1 MVARSA
7 IGRHPTGHAATIAVR
22 DRVAGT
28 VFSESITIAAA
39 AITHRRALGDI
50 VVRIWKRATKGHVQ
64 IVTFGAGGAGKSS
77 LGKFL
82 SGSNVADDPQYRES
96 TKVETYRLDSDTTCS
111 VLVPP
116 GQPSLRA
123 PTWSD
128 LARAVGS
135 GRSSVVIHVVCWG
148 LEAIEPLRYD
158 ELEIYREGMTREEVG
173 RAYAAARRAA
183 EVETLR
189 EFASQLALAPGR
201 LSLVTVVTKQDL
213 WWSERAAVRHH
224 YEGPYAE
231 AVTAL
236 RHRVGEQNFTHTLW
250 SASLVAKNLR
260 DGDGALLVP
269 TAQGYDEPTRR
280 WHAQR
285 LAEIVEQEAES
296 VGR

>member
-1 MVARSA
+1 VAR
-7 IGRHPTGHAATIAVR
+7 V
-22 DRVAGT
+22 
-28 VFSESITIAAA
+28 VFSESVTIAAA
-39 AITHRRALGDI
+39 AITHRHALRD
-50 VVRIWKRATKGHVQ
+50 VVARLWKRVTKGHVH

-77 LGKFL
+77 LGTFL
-82 SGSNVADDPQYRES
+82 AGGNVADDPQYRES
-96 TKVETYRLDSDTTCS
+96 TKVETYRLDSATTCS
-111 VLVPP
+111 VFVPP

-128 LARAVGS
+128 MAREVGS

-148 LEAIEPLRYD
+148 LEAIEPLRYSD
-158 ELEIYREGMTREEVG
+158 LSTYREGMTPEELG
-173 RAYAAARRAA
+173 QAHAAARRVA
-183 EVETLR
+183 EIETLR
-189 EFASQLALAPGR
+189 DFASQLALAPRR

-213 WWSERAAVRHH
+213 WWRERAAVRRH

-236 RHRVGEQNFTHTLW
+236 RNHVGEQNFTHTLW

-260 DGDGALLVP
+260 DGDGSLLVP

-285 LAEIVEQEAES
+285 LAEIVEQEVES